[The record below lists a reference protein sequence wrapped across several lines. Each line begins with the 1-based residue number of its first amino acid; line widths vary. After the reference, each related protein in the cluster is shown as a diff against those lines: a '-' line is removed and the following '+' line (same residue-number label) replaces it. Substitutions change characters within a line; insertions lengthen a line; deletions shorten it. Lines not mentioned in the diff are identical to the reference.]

1 MTSDHTFSHQL
12 WHLTGQTKFDQINLL
27 YIIDGEVNKFTIGV
41 PETII
46 NLPSGI
52 CQIACLSDNNEVWS
66 DRLSDQRIRRESTG
80 LSCICLVDCESDH
93 ECQINFV
100 YGLT

>member
-1 MTSDHTFSHQL
+1 MGIVTIVDHAGEIVIG
-12 WHLTGQTKFDQINLL
+12 HLPD
-27 YIIDGEVNKFTIGV
+27 
-41 PETII
+41 
-46 NLPSGI
+46 
-52 CQIACLSDNNEVWS
+52 QIACLSDNNEVRS
-66 DRLSDQRIRRESTG
+66 DRLSDQRIRREPKG

>member
-1 MTSDHTFSHQL
+1 MYRDNYYSLSSTFP
-12 WHLTGQTKFDQINLL
+12 G
-27 YIIDGEVNKFTIGV
+27 
-41 PETII
+41 
-46 NLPSGI
+46 
-52 CQIACLSDNNEVWS
+52 QIACLSDNNEIWS
-66 DRLSDQRIRRESTG
+66 DRLSDQIIRREPKG